1 MSEAE
6 SKTFQADREIGEG
19 RPEEIAE
26 MKGNYIL
33 DSLRRG
39 SQSAL
44 RRFIWLVLCGT
55 GLWFM
60 HAITVH
66 PIVTLV
72 HHEFRQ
78 QRRGSIVEIDNRRC
92 AKFKT
97 EFRSMSIRWF
107 KDIVV
112 LNPSP
117 NKSFF
122 AGTDF
127 VHIGGMNIN
136 AGFGADKC
144 IFGGFVRWFKSK
156 GTDSFGWHN
165 RFEYGDTQISRRCS
179 SAISDCGNHAPRVW
193 FSIPL
198 PTGWFKSEGFQKNV
212 GPILGSENLGLSL
225 ISFPL
230 QACDTCLRNSN
241 HEQQPCEQGNR
252 VSPFARFCISFLLC
266 IGGGV
271 LGIIGYSYIDKGGRF
286 IGVLLLGLGLFLG
299 CFVGP
304 YSLPGDWW
312 N

>member
-1 MSEAE
+1 
-6 SKTFQADREIGEG
+6 
-19 RPEEIAE
+19 

-144 IFGGFVRWFKSK
+144 IFCGFVRWFKSK